1 MFSVNYNIEISNVT
15 FATRGQSN
23 MNDKHRILSIVSL
36 FHAFNDGT
44 LAVIPL
50 LFPIFKTL
58 FDLSYT
64 EIGLITGGGLAIALF
79 TEISIGRVSDNNNSG
94 TLLIIGAFLLSVSM
108 FFLSFSK
115 GFVTLLLIVFL
126 LRFSSG
132 FFHPIGI
139 GLISR
144 TFKKD
149 RLDWAMGMQSAFGDF
164 GAFIAILT
172 TLYIAVNFGWI
183 IPLYIWSILGVG
195 CLFIG
200 IYLTSHTPKK
210 YLISSYSKNKKQT
223 FSESFFEWIQIIKR
237 FRLLIPLFI
246 VSGASWGLTISYL
259 SLFLDEKTN
268 LALYSIGI
276 IVSLWIGIG
285 SIVCLFYGKI
295 QKHLRRKNIITFSY
309 LTIGLMGF
317 FLAFSTNVLIIII
330 IVILLGLSTF
340 LTFPALFSFVSEATH
355 ETAEGKT
362 FGYIFTIQSGIGTVL
377 LFLSGVLADIFGIW
391 IPFVLLGIVSLLATI
406 IVYGNKKRLY
416 FLN

>member
-1 MFSVNYNIEISNVT
+1 
-15 FATRGQSN
+15 
-23 MNDKHRILSIVSL
+23 MNDKHKILSAVSI

-44 LAVIPL
+44 LSVIPL
-50 LFPIFKTL
+50 LFPILKAL

-64 EIGLITGGGLAIALF
+64 EIGLITGGGLAISLF
-79 TEISIGRVSDNNNSG
+79 TEIAIGRTSDKKNSG
-94 TLLIIGAFLLSVSM
+94 TLLILGVLLLSGSVFM
-108 FFLSFSK
+108 LSLSRD
-115 GFVTLLLIVFL
+115 FVTLLLFIFIL
-126 LRFSSG
+126 KLSSG
-132 FFHPIGI
+132 FFHPTGI

-149 RLDWAMGMQSAFGDF
+149 RLDWAMGIQSAFGNF

-172 TLYIAVNFGWI
+172 TLYIAVSFGWV
-183 IPLYIWSILGVG
+183 IPLYVWSLIGVV

-200 IYLTSHTPKK
+200 IYLTRNTSKK
-210 YLISSYSKNKKQT
+210 FLISGFSNNKKQT
-223 FSESFFEWIQIIKR
+223 VSEAFIEWVHIIKR
-237 FRLLIPLFI
+237 FRLLVPLFI

>member
-1 MFSVNYNIEISNVT
+1 
-15 FATRGQSN
+15 
-23 MNDKHRILSIVSL
+23 MNDKHRILSTVSL

-58 FDLSYT
+58 FGLSYT
-64 EIGLITGGGLAIALF
+64 EIGLITGGGLAVALF

-94 TLLIIGAFLLSVSM
+94 TLLIIGAFLLSGSM

-223 FSESFFEWIQIIKR
+223 FSEAFIEWVHIIKR
-237 FRLLIPLFI
+237 FRFLIPLFI
-246 VSGASWGLTISYL
+246 VSGASWGLTINYL
-259 SLFLDEKTN
+259 PLFLDENTN
-268 LALYSIGI
+268 LALSSIGI
-276 IVSLWIGIG
+276 IISLWVGIG
-285 SIVCLFYGKI
+285 VIACLFYGKI
-295 QKHLRRKNIITFSY
+295 QTYLSRKNIIFLSY

-317 FLAFSTNVLIIII
+317 LLIFSTSLQIIII

-340 LTFPALFSFVSEATH
+340 LSFPALFSFVSEATH
-355 ETAEGKT
+355 RTVEGKT
-362 FGYIFTIQSGIGTVL
+362 FSYIFTFQLGAGTVI
-377 LFLSGVLADIFGIW
+377 LFLSGALADIFGIW
-391 IPFVLLGIVSLLATI
+391 IPFAFLGFISLLVAI
-406 IVYGNKKRLY
+406 ALFINNKQLHI
-416 FLN
+416 LN